1 MSGAEDSPDTQK
13 YGHQCLFRES
23 GYKVLVW
30 CFVKECLNEIPI
42 KLMIVLYGFPYLIQ
56 RPYFSWPNNQEHS
69 KKT

>member
-1 MSGAEDSPDTQK
+1 MVLKILQTLKNMATSA
-13 YGHQCLFRES
+13 LFREC

-56 RPYFSWPNNQEHS
+56 RPYFSWPNNQEHI
-69 KKT
+69 